1 RAILGSGADIR
12 VVILDRND
20 VIAPAMG
27 PNPRPLIEQALQGTG
42 VETRLGA
49 GVEALDATGVTLS
62 NGERIESATVI
73 WAGGM
78 RASPLTAQLEAECD
92 RSGRVIVDA
101 DLRVPGTPQV
111 FAAGDTARAVTDSL
125 GHVSLMSC
133 QHANR
138 LGAVAGYKAAAA
150 FLGGS
155 TGPSRH
161 ENLHTIIEL
170 GPA

>member
-1 RAILGSGADIR
+1 VARGG
-12 VVILDRND
+12 
-20 VIAPAMG
+20 G
-27 PNPRPLIEQALQGTG
+27 
-42 VETRLGA
+42 
-49 GVEALDATGVTLS
+49 ALDATGVTLS

-78 RASPLTAQLEAECD
+78 RASPLTAQLGAECD
-92 RSGRVIVDA
+92 RCGRVIVDA

-138 LGAVAGYKAAAA
+138 LGAVAGYNAAADL
-150 FLGGS
+150 LGVA
-155 TGPSRH
+155 TEPYRQKKYVTW
-161 ENLHTIIEL
+161 LDL
-170 GPA
+170 GPLTIFTRGW